1 MDSYNVKRRSFFT
14 WYVTH
19 NGVSL
24 DLSGYLGKSFA
35 SSRRTAEF
43 YAGFF
48 TRSDNYQAEY
58 GLLLTQR
65 PPYCE
70 LPEITATRD
79 ALNLLTLTFKA
90 ASRDTVGLLILAACI
105 APVCFLTL
113 CAVEAL

>member
-1 MDSYNVKRRSFFT
+1 MDSYNAKRRSFFT

-24 DLSGYLGKSFA
+24 DLRGYLGTPFA
-35 SSRRTAEF
+35 SSRRMAQY

-48 TRSDNYQAEY
+48 TRADNYQAEY
-58 GLLLTQR
+58 GLLLIQR

-70 LPEITATRD
+70 LPEITATRE
-79 ALNLLTLTFKA
+79 ALNLLKVTFKA

-105 APVCFLTL
+105 APVCFLTV
-113 CAVEAL
+113 CAVAAL